1 MKIKYEYERGHDGYC
16 ITTCPNG
23 IKISDIPY
31 EYNLKDHIDKPL
43 VMVGSWLCAR
53 CAYFKADHDDMIV
66 ECNYLQPLSE
76 ELFTI

>member
-1 MKIKYEYERGHDGYC
+1 MRIKYEYEESRRGYC
-16 ITTCPNG
+16 ITPCPNG
-23 IKISDIPY
+23 LKIGDIPN
-31 EYNLKDHIDKPL
+31 ENNFKREHGNF

-76 ELFTI
+76 ELFKI